1 MPKKF
6 KDIIKI
12 VEEDGWK
19 QVSQRGSHRK
29 FKHPTKP
36 GCIII
41 APHKLSD
48 TIAPGAEKSI
58 LQQAGLL

>member
-1 MPKKF
+1 MPKTF

-12 VEEDGWK
+12 VEADGWK
-19 QVSQRGSHRK
+19 QVSQKGSHRK

-36 GCIII
+36 GCLII

-48 TIAPGAEKSI
+48 IVAIGTEKSI
-58 LQQAGLL
+58 LKQAGID